1 MFRAKTHS
9 REQETTSL
17 TTEKKGFRAL
27 TALRQEPLKTIDYWQ
42 HSRVTWLIMLATAL
56 FLGVCSWGFQYVMY
70 LNPCERCVYQRLAV
84 LLLMLVPLI
93 MMLAPKNPG
102 IRIIGYALWLVAAAY
117 GLDSAIDQL
126 ASYGEFD
133 PFGAVCSM
141 RPTFPFDLP
150 LAQWWPAMFMPTGLC
165 GSDNWS
171 FLSLN
176 MAQWMVII
184 FSIYLI
190 SAVVCVVSSLYCALI
205 RRTS

>member
-1 MFRAKTHS
+1 MTAEKT
-9 REQETTSL
+9 
-17 TTEKKGFRAL
+17 GFRAL
-27 TALRQEPLKTIDYWQ
+27 AALKQEPLRTIDRWQ

-56 FLGVCSWGFQYVMY
+56 FLGVCSWGFQYVLDM
-70 LNPCERCVYQRLAV
+70 NPCERCVYQRLAV

-93 MMLAPKNPG
+93 MMIAPKNPG
-102 IRIIGYALWLVAAAY
+102 VRTVGYGLWLMAAIY

-126 ASYGEFD
+126 ADYGEFN
-133 PFGAVCSM
+133 PFSSGCSL

-150 LAQWWPAMFMPTGLC
+150 LAQWWPAAFLPTGLC
-165 GSDNWS
+165 GSDNWR

-184 FSIYLI
+184 FSIYLL
-190 SAVVCVVSSLYCALI
+190 SAVACMISSLYCALT